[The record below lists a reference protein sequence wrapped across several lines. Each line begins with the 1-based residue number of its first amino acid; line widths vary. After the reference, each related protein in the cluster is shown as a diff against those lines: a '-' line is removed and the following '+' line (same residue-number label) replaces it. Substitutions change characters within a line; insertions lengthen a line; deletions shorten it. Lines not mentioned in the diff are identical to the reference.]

1 MENILNIYKPN
12 YIKKNKINYYLFD
25 VFIRDNLLYIIMP
38 LYKNYPCF
46 RNIKVESN
54 DKVLPL
60 FKNYFNSKYEPFRIL
75 IYKIEDI
82 INEYIINEYINVKLS
97 FDHLIFTKKI
107 KVDNSN
113 TKYNITFSTLC
124 KDDYRLSEN
133 FINYYKNLGVDCFI
147 FYLNLPITK
156 EIENYYLE
164 LQKKYLNIKINLF
177 EWNFDYWYYD
187 GYKKMHHIQPAC
199 INHALYKF
207 GKSQSHY
214 MLFCDLDEYIYLNG
228 LTLTE
233 FLKKNNFLDTIGF
246 KNIWSKTISTK
257 PEKPLPNVFLTSQKV
272 YDYGVRSK
280 CIHKSESI
288 ETLNIHHGGLYNKNP
303 AVFNNF
309 YMFHFFNWTQKERKI
324 HEVFF
329 KFELP
334 IT

>member
-1 MENILNIYKPN
+1 MENILSIYKPN
-12 YIKKNKINYYLFD
+12 YIKKNKTNYYLFD
-25 VFIRDNLLYIIMP
+25 VFIRDKLLYIIMP
-38 LYKNYPCF
+38 LYKNYHSF
-46 RNIKVESN
+46 REIKVESN
-54 DKVLPL
+54 DQILPL
-60 FKNYFNSKYEPFRIL
+60 FKNYFGNKHEPFRIL

-82 INEYIINEYINVKLS
+82 TNDNINIKIS

-107 KVDNSN
+107 KVDKYN

-156 EIENYYLE
+156 EIEDYYFE

-177 EWNFDYWYYD
+177 EWNFYYWYYD

-214 MLFCDLDEYIYLNG
+214 MLFCDLDEYIYLNT

-233 FLKKNNFLDTIGF
+233 FLKNNPSLDTIGF
-246 KNIWSKTISTK
+246 KNVWSKTLSNNY
-257 PEKPLPNVFLTSQKV
+257 EKPLPDVFITSQKS
-272 YDYGVRSK
+272 YDYGNRSK
-280 CIHKSESI
+280 CIHKVDSI
-288 ETLNIHHGGLYNKNP
+288 ETLNIHHGGLYNKKP

-324 HEVFF
+324 HELFF
-329 KFELP
+329 KFKLP